1 MRVRLA
7 ERGLGVIGIVA
18 AALMATAEP
27 ALADPPPDFPPCS
40 REPTQADVDGAAG
53 SHRAAKAYYERA
65 DYDKAIQLWRDAY
78 NFDCTKPAVF
88 LNMANAYEKKGDKV
102 AAVAMLETYLV
113 RAPKDAA
120 DASTISAK
128 INNLKSSIKAQPE
141 PAATAP
147 APTSTAPPPG
157 PAPTASVQPDAP
169 TPPATGERPFG
180 VIPWVVAGV
189 GAAAAI
195 GGIVPLVIGFSDI
208 SAAEELC
215 GAEHDSC
222 PRNPDREEQAI
233 IDAGESGQN
242 LVTVGWVLVGVGAGA
257 LVGGLVW
264 QFVFNN
270 PEPASTTGRV
280 KAPATAVQ
288 VAPWVG
294 ARQQGVSLTGN
305 F

>member
-1 MRVRLA
+1 
-7 ERGLGVIGIVA
+7 
-18 AALMATAEP
+18 
-27 ALADPPPDFPPCS
+27 
-40 REPTQADVDGAAG
+40 
-53 SHRAAKAYYERA
+53 
-65 DYDKAIQLWRDAY
+65 
-78 NFDCTKPAVF
+78 
-88 LNMANAYEKKGDKV
+88 MANAYEKKGDKV
-102 AAVAMLETYLV
+102 AAIAMLETYLV

-147 APTSTAPPPG
+147 AATTPPPPPG
-157 PAPTASVQPDAP
+157 PAPTATVEPDAP

-180 VIPWVVAGV
+180 VIPWVVAGA
-189 GAAAAI
+189 GAAVAA

-208 SAAEELC
+208 SAAADPDIC
-215 GAEHDSC
+215 GPTHRRC
-222 PRNPDREEQAI
+222 PDNPTREEQAI
-233 IDAGESGQN
+233 IDAGETGQT
-242 LVTVGWVLVGVGAGA
+242 LVIVGWVMVGVGGAA

-270 PEPASTTGRV
+270 PEPAATTGRV
-280 KAPATAVQ
+280 KAPASGVQ